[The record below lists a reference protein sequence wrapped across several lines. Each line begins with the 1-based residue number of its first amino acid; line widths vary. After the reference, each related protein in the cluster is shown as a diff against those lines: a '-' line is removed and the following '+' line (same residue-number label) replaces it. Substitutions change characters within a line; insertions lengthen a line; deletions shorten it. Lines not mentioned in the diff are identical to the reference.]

1 MIRLPPLKTRA
12 KMGTIS
18 LWCNIV
24 AVLSGALTRTGP
36 WGVGTPCGLPQF
48 MFPFIFYRIAFIK
61 ARLFNGFFTCENSF
75 RRCTIRNP
83 EQEKSPYRAKNSGAD
98 FRCVF
103 LLSLGERV
111 LLTLISVWMGQGGQ
125 SIVAI
130 ANANPSACRNHHLAE
145 ALVVCA
151 LVIRI
156 VFSCMGQCVLLSG
169 MVGYD
174 KAHTA
179 HKPEVAQGSRSC
191 IG

>member
-1 MIRLPPLKTRA
+1 MVQHRCCAEWGSHSYRA
-12 KMGTIS
+12 VGCWRTLRPAAIYVSFYILSDCIHKSKAFQSVFHLREI
-18 LWCNIV
+18 
-24 AVLSGALTRTGP
+24 LSGVARYP
-36 WGVGTPCGLPQF
+36 
-48 MFPFIFYRIAFIK
+48 IKSKKK
-61 ARLFNGFFTCENSF
+61 ARTE
-75 RRCTIRNP
+75 R
-83 EQEKSPYRAKNSGAD
+83 KSSGAD